1 MKIYINNLNLDIIN
15 NIAIKLKDYFLY
27 SDKYLNIYTDEGIY
41 MIDDKEILFLTAID
55 KKINI
60 IENYYEKFTL
70 IVDSSFYKKE
80 KNTSINGKNI
90 LAFKVEKEIY
100 KINKNSNLSFIIE
113 HNKSDND
120 INDIYFELENNDD
133 IEQLFIKKEIIEF
146 LSMLN

>member
-100 KINKNSNLSFIIE
+100 KINKNSNLSIIIE